1 MGRMVRR
8 KALLEQLTSSGFKKW
23 SSTTLQAFNN
33 CTIMI
38 TNNSD
43 IIRLSISVMLL
54 SLLLIFELIQ
64 QAASGEF
71 HVALKHFQNLKNL
84 ILNIMKEN

>member
-1 MGRMVRR
+1 MM
-8 KALLEQLTSSGFKKW
+8 
-23 SSTTLQAFNN
+23 
-33 CTIMI
+33 

-64 QAASGEF
+64 QAASDEF
-71 HVALKHFQNLKNL
+71 HVALKHFQNLKNV